1 MRKLSYRNKVHLKQT
16 AKAVGVLLLVL
27 LLLGGLYL
35 IYMQRFVVYHRD
47 GVTFDFSKTTAEI
60 PLADA
65 DGSDTPALQEVEIHY
80 IDDAATGT
88 AQRITGYY
96 VTGQML
102 RSDLEGVQAALE
114 ALQEPCSVMLDLRGT
129 SGKFYYS
136 TKISGA
142 ETADLD
148 NAAVDTLI
156 SDLKGRGFS
165 LIARIPAF
173 ADTAFALAHMDC
185 ALQLSSGALWADS
198 DSVYWLDPASATVQ
212 GYLQQVCKE
221 LSSLGFTEVVFDDF
235 YFPTSGNIAYESS
248 QTKAEIIQDAAT
260 ALRNAFAASNLHISF
275 CVQDAAAALTG
286 VTGRLYFAGIRG
298 EDLETIAAAAAGSV
312 TEPAAQLVF
321 LTTSRDTRFDS
332 YSVLRPLLEEET
344 PPDATSLPPESGDT
358 SSDGASGD
366 AASPDGATTEPDATG
381 GTE

>member
-1 MRKLSYRNKVHLKQT
+1 MPKLSYRNKVRIKQT
-16 AKAVGVLLLVL
+16 AKAVGVILLVL

-35 IYMQRFVVYHRD
+35 VYMQRFVVYHRD

-65 DGSDTPALQEVEIHY
+65 DGSDAPARQEVEIHY
-80 IDDAATGT
+80 IDDGSATGT

-142 ETADLD
+142 ETSDLD
-148 NAAVDTLI
+148 SAAVDALI

-212 GYLQQVCKE
+212 DYLQQVCKE

-260 ALRNAFAASNLHISF
+260 ALKNAFAASNLRISF
-275 CVQDAAAALTG
+275 CIQDAAAALTG
-286 VTGRLYFAGIRG
+286 VTGRLYFAGIQG

-321 LTTSRDTRFDS
+321 LTTSRDTRFDN

-344 PPDATSLPPESGDT
+344 PPDATSLPSETGSDTSGD
-358 SSDGASGD
+358 G
-366 AASPDGATTEPDATG
+366 ASPDGATEPDVTG

>member
-114 ALQEPCSVMLDLRGT
+114 ALQEPCSIMLDLRGT

-142 ETADLD
+142 ETSDLD
-148 NAAVDTLI
+148 SAAVDTLI

-185 ALQLSSGALWADS
+185 ALQLSSAAWTPS
-198 DSVYWLDPASATVQ
+198 R
-212 GYLQQVCKE
+212 
-221 LSSLGFTEVVFDDF
+221 SLRSIC
-235 YFPTSGNIAYESS
+235 P
-248 QTKAEIIQDAAT
+248 
-260 ALRNAFAASNLHISF
+260 
-275 CVQDAAAALTG
+275 
-286 VTGRLYFAGIRG
+286 VT
-298 EDLETIAAAAAGSV
+298 
-312 TEPAAQLVF
+312 
-321 LTTSRDTRFDS
+321 
-332 YSVLRPLLEEET
+332 
-344 PPDATSLPPESGDT
+344 
-358 SSDGASGD
+358 
-366 AASPDGATTEPDATG
+366 
-381 GTE
+381 

>member
-142 ETADLD
+142 ETSDLD
-148 NAAVDTLI
+148 SAAVDTLI

-286 VTGRLYFAGIRG
+286 RHR
-298 EDLETIAAAAAGSV
+298 AA
-312 TEPAAQLVF
+312 
-321 LTTSRDTRFDS
+321 
-332 YSVLRPLLEEET
+332 VLRRHP
-344 PPDATSLPPESGDT
+344 G
-358 SSDGASGD
+358 
-366 AASPDGATTEPDATG
+366 
-381 GTE
+381 

>member
-1 MRKLSYRNKVHLKQT
+1 MPKLSYRNKVRIKQT

-47 GVTFDFSKTTAEI
+47 GVTFDFSKTTEEI

-65 DGSDTPALQEVEIHY
+65 DGSDAPARQEVEIHY
-80 IDDAATGT
+80 IDDGSATGT

-129 SGKFYYS
+129 SGKFYYT

-142 ETADLD
+142 ETSDLD
-148 NAAVDTLI
+148 SAAVDTLI

-212 GYLQQVCKE
+212 DYLQQVCKE

-235 YFPTSGNIAYESS
+235 YFPTSGNIAYKSS

-260 ALRNAFAASNLHISF
+260 ALKNAFAASNLRISF

-286 VTGRLYFAGIRG
+286 VTGRLYFAGIQG

-321 LTTSRDTRFDS
+321 MTTSRDTRFDS

-344 PPDATSLPPESGDT
+344 PPDATSLPSETGSDT
-358 SSDGASGD
+358 SGDGAS
-366 AASPDGATTEPDATG
+366 ADGATEPDVTG

>member
-1 MRKLSYRNKVHLKQT
+1 MPKLSYRNKVRIKQT

-35 IYMQRFVVYHRD
+35 VYMQRFVVYHRD

-65 DGSDTPALQEVEIHY
+65 DGSDAPARQEVEIHY
-80 IDDAATGT
+80 IDDGSATGT

-129 SGKFYYS
+129 SGKFYYT

-142 ETADLD
+142 ETSDLD
-148 NAAVDTLI
+148 SAAVDALI

-212 GYLQQVCKE
+212 DYLQQVCKE

-260 ALRNAFAASNLHISF
+260 ALKNAFAASNLRISF

-286 VTGRLYFAGIRG
+286 VTGRLYFAGIQG

-344 PPDATSLPPESGDT
+344 PPDATSLPPETGDDASG
-358 SSDGASGD
+358 DGAS
-366 AASPDGATTEPDATG
+366 ADGATEPDVTG
-381 GTE
+381 GTG